1 MNFIGFQF
9 SKHCLV
15 PLCATLALV
24 GCGGSSNRATVV
36 EQPEVTLDQPEV
48 ILDQG
53 PVPVVADETQDVT
66 GGEGQSAT
74 PGSEIPIPQDIVSV
88 DVTGGTYV
96 PSDFISVDVSDS
108 TYVPIDLTPSSVS
121 IGDIDQIIFDD
132 SGIILLPR
140 SALSDALNEPGAIR
154 QLLLDGSGIDFPQAA
169 SWTFDVLNNSD
180 TISQL
185 LYIRFGFYLPPGSSY
200 VNIVVGDETSFIEQF
215 VERYFGDFEPTSDTG
230 DVISDIITT
239 SSSFS
244 TISSSGTTY

>member
-1 MNFIGFQF
+1 MNFLGLQF

-15 PLCATLALV
+15 PLCATLMLV
-24 GCGGSSNRATVV
+24 GCGGASNRATVV
-36 EQPEVTLDQPEV
+36 DPPNV
-48 ILDQG
+48 ILDQD
-53 PVPVVADETQDVT
+53 PVNLDQDPVNADDPQAET
-66 GGEGQSAT
+66 GGDGGSAQAAT
-74 PGSEIPIPQDIVSV
+74 PGSEVPISPGVISV
-88 DVTGGTYV
+88 DETGGTYV
-96 PSDFISVDVSDS
+96 PSDF
-108 TYVPIDLTPSSVS
+108 TTSSVS
-121 IGDIDQIIFDD
+121 LGDIDQIIFDD

-185 LYIRFGFYLPPGSSY
+185 LYIRFGFYLPPWSPY